1 MDQDEHTPHARIE
14 ATVPAAYSA
23 QALFKAVR
31 ASQPEVAALF
41 SQQQSDFNSMVDL
54 IRADMK
60 NSRKE
65 ILAAI
70 TDSIQQN
77 LGDICCNVVDQGTSI
92 TDLGSN
98 IRKQESLLK
107 GYRDKTNKIVATL
120 RSDVN
125 DARARIPLLCRELQD
140 SAAGMDTLLCQE
152 IRDSATGLV
161 TSIKEIKAIVQD
173 LRAQVVVP
181 PSGNPNPATP
191 ATPRLR
197 GASVDPPPT
206 PTPVAT

>member
-1 MDQDEHTPHARIE
+1 VDQDKHTPRACIK

-23 QALFKAVR
+23 QALFKAVC
-31 ASQPEVAALF
+31 ASQPEVATLF
-41 SQQQSDFNSMVDL
+41 SQQQSNFNLMVDL
-54 IRADMK
+54 IQADME

-77 LGDICCNVVDQGTSI
+77 LGDLHCNVVDQGTSI
-92 TDLGSN
+92 TDLGSD

-107 GYRDKTNKIVATL
+107 GYRDKTDKFVATL

-125 DARARIPLLCRELQD
+125 DARARIPLLCCELQD
-140 SAAGMDTLLCQE
+140 STAGMDASLRQE

-161 TSIKEIKAIVQD
+161 TSIKEIRAIVQD
-173 LRAQVVVP
+173 LRA
-181 PSGNPNPATP
+181 
-191 ATPRLR
+191 
-197 GASVDPPPT
+197 
-206 PTPVAT
+206 